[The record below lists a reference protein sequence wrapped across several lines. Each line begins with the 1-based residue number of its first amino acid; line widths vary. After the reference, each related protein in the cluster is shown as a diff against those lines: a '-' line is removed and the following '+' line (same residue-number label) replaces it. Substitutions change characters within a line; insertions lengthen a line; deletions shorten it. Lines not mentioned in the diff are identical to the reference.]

1 MRIVRGALRAMVIAV
16 AILSIGVLIVPACFF
31 LGMILGVWGTSE
43 KLLELLNGRPEE
55 ERP

>member
-31 LGMILGVWGTSE
+31 LGMILGVLGTSE

>member
-43 KLLELLNGRPEE
+43 KLLELLNGRPED

>member
-43 KLLELLNGRPEE
+43 RLLELLNGRPED